1 MLIQAYAKRVIIALV
16 LTLGAAAPASAQAIF
31 TPWARISHIQAG
43 WVVDRMLVFHNT
55 PAITNPGGCPL
66 VTNGYIINETDPGRR
81 TFYAM
86 LLGALL
92 NGREATFVVSGCFQS
107 RPRIVS
113 VAVR

>member
-1 MLIQAYAKRVIIALV
+1 MSIYMHARRAAIALAF
-16 LTLGAAAPASAQAIF
+16 TLSVAAPASAQAVF
-31 TPWARISHIQAG
+31 TPWARITSIQAG

-55 PAITNPGGCPL
+55 PTLTNPGGCSI

-86 LLGALL
+86 LLGAVL
-92 NGREATFVVSGCFQS
+92 NGREATFVVSGCFQN